1 MTSAIPLAEAQRRD
15 QVLRAY
21 LAGFD
26 WDLTGETALRR
37 HLVLNSA
44 QLLPEFPLLIGLEW
58 SARSGHAGDL
68 LFFDGVRRLAAV
80 EVKVTDKRATAR
92 RMHKVETQARDFAR
106 GAQQVFPWAQV
117 EGLIYTSMEHAA
129 GLGPRRPRENRVE
142 PKGYYPQA
150 LGLDDVEPDLAEGA
164 NDDADDD

>member
-44 QLLPEFPLLIGLEW
+44 QLLPDFPLLIGLEW
-58 SARSGHAGDL
+58 SARSGHAGDRTH
-68 LFFDGVRRLAAV
+68 V
-80 EVKVTDKRATAR
+80 
-92 RMHKVETQARDFAR
+92 
-106 GAQQVFPWAQV
+106 
-117 EGLIYTSMEHAA
+117 
-129 GLGPRRPRENRVE
+129 
-142 PKGYYPQA
+142 
-150 LGLDDVEPDLAEGA
+150 
-164 NDDADDD
+164 